1 LSAACFVYVL
11 GCSDRHGIRTYVG
24 WTNDMAGR
32 LRRHNAGKGAR
43 STRGREWLVL
53 YAERLPSKQEAMSR
67 EYYLK
72 RDRRFRKK
80 LMQAMSLLSF
90 TAERV
95 ETLRIVV
102 PAKRAKRARAGT
114 HNHPPRDS

>member
-1 LSAACFVYVL
+1 MSAACFVYVL

-43 STRGREWLVL
+43 STRGRVWLVL
-53 YAERLPSKQEAMSR
+53 YAERLPSKQAAMSR

-80 LMQAMSLLSF
+80 LMQGMLLQSLIANSSSF
-90 TAERV
+90 RTRESAIRNPEQHG
-95 ETLRIVV
+95 
-102 PAKRAKRARAGT
+102 KSY
-114 HNHPPRDS
+114 D